1 MELPFE
7 LLDQAQLDAE
17 RAKLNKNI
25 QENIDSYDR
34 VFCC

>member
-7 LLDQAQLDAE
+7 VLDQSQLDAE

-25 QENIDSYDR
+25 QENIDY
-34 VFCC
+34 

>member
-7 LLDQAQLDAE
+7 VQDQQKLGAE

-25 QENIDSYDR
+25 QGK
-34 VFCC
+34 

>member
-7 LLDQAQLDAE
+7 VLDQSQLDAE

-25 QENIDSYDR
+25 QNLKLEKKSN
-34 VFCC
+34 

>member
-7 LLDQAQLDAE
+7 LLDQTQLDAE

-25 QENIDSYDR
+25 QENR
-34 VFCC
+34 